1 MSLEEQQKFLDS
13 LDSIGV
19 TEARLQR
26 LNAAYARTTREQL
39 IKVVEHLEKEG
50 FVHVTTITAVDMIE
64 NFDIVYHL
72 RNTGFALNLK
82 VAVPKDDPKIPT
94 ITGVLPGASLYER
107 EVNDLMGVF
116 PEGHPNPARLILDYD
131 WPEGVHPLRKDET
144 IESLREKA
152 DKAIEE
158 MEDE

>member
-1 MSLEEQQKFLDS
+1 MSLEEQQEFLDS
-13 LDSIGV
+13 LEELGV
-19 TEARLQR
+19 TERRLQR
-26 LNAAYARTTREQL
+26 LNAAYARTTREKL
-39 IKVVEHLEKEG
+39 LKVVAHLEKEG
-50 FVHVTTITAVDMIE
+50 FVHITTITAVDMID

-72 RNTGFALNLK
+72 RNIGFALNLK
-82 VAVPKDDPKIPT
+82 VAVPKDDPKIPS
-94 ITGVLPGASLYER
+94 ITGILPGAILYER

-131 WPEGVHPLRKDET
+131 WPEGLYPLRKENS

-158 MEDE
+158 MENE

>member
-1 MSLEEQQKFLDS
+1 MSLEEQQEFLDS
-13 LDSIGV
+13 LGEVGV

-26 LNAAYARTTREQL
+26 LNAAYARTTRENLLQ
-39 IKVVEHLEKEG
+39 VMEHLKNEG
-50 FVHVTTITAVDMIE
+50 FVHVTTITAVDKIE
-64 NFDIVYHL
+64 NYEIVYHL
-72 RNTGFALNLK
+72 RNVGFALNLK
-82 VAVPKDDPKIPT
+82 VAVPKDDPKVPS
-94 ITGVLPGASLYER
+94 ITGILAGANLYER

-131 WPEGVHPLRKDET
+131 WPEGLHPLRKENS
-144 IESLREKA
+144 IQSLREKA

>member
-1 MSLEEQQKFLDS
+1 MSIEEQQKFLDS
-13 LDSIGV
+13 LSDVGV

-26 LNAAYARTTREQL
+26 LNAAYARTTREDL
-39 IKVVEHLEKEG
+39 LKVVEHLKNEG
-50 FVHVTTITAVDMIE
+50 FVHVTTITAVDKIE
-64 NFDIVYHL
+64 NYEIVYHL
-72 RNTGFALNLK
+72 RNVGFALNLK
-82 VAVPKDDPKIPT
+82 VAVPKDDPKVPS
-94 ITGVLPGASLYER
+94 ITGILAGANLYER

-131 WPEGVHPLRKDET
+131 WPEGLHPLRKENS
-144 IESLREKA
+144 IQSLREKA